1 MTRPADIYL
10 RFLQLAEALKGLPSL
25 PPLDP
30 LEERILEFIARVSQ
44 KNDRL
49 SVRDMMAQ
57 SQLGS
62 PATLSYERSS
72 PTTYF
77 AAIKAPLLVLQ
88 GENDIR
94 DPKEEAE
101 QAFKALTAAGKTVQA
116 HYYPGEGHGSLSNGY
131 ATAPG
136 FMAGS
141 GCAFSIKS
149 SRLAKSR
156 AVLK

>member
-62 PATLSYERSS
+62 PATLHARVKSMREKGW
-72 PTTYF
+72 
-77 AAIKAPLLVLQ
+77 IVLTDTEDARRKQ
-88 GENDIR
+88 IELTPG
-94 DPKEEAE
+94 
-101 QAFKALTAAGKTVQA
+101 ALRHFDK
-116 HYYPGEGHGSLSNGY
+116 L
-131 ATAPG
+131 
-136 FMAGS
+136 
-141 GCAFSIKS
+141 
-149 SRLAKSR
+149 
-156 AVLK
+156 